1 MAAAPGR
8 VNVGRQQGDLAGAV
22 VKGSSAALFV
32 NGSGTTIN
40 GRDQKIPGEI
50 QRKVG
55 SSRKLTSTTNSHGEQ
70 CISDAEMNKIFR
82 HRTFSMM
89 APDFNTLR
97 YRNLTFIHRRPYW
110 CLIQQ

>member
-40 GRDQKIPGEI
+40 GATKKSPE
-50 QRKVG
+50 KY
-55 SSRKLTSTTNSHGEQ
+55 SAK
-70 CISDAEMNKIFR
+70 
-82 HRTFSMM
+82 
-89 APDFNTLR
+89 
-97 YRNLTFIHRRPYW
+97 
-110 CLIQQ
+110 